1 MAYDSARGVTVL
13 FGGSPA
19 FDYSGETWE
28 WNGSAWTQR
37 LVTGPSP
44 RLWHAMAYDAGRGV
58 TVLFGGATNGPN
70 SGETWEWNGS
80 TWTQRLVSGPSPRY
94 QHTMAYDAARGVTV
108 LFGGNTTGGYNDE
121 TWEWNGSTWTQR
133 VVNGPSARANHAMAY
148 DSGRGATVLFGG
160 YTNGSNGANG
170 ETWEWN
176 GSTWTQRLVNG
187 PSARAYHAMAYDP
200 ARGVTV
206 LFGGYTNG
214 SNGAN
219 GETWEWNG
227 SAWTQRVAPGPTPR
241 WSHAMAYDAARG
253 VTVLVGGRGPGETW
267 EWNGSVWTQRL
278 VSPPSPR
285 YQHAM
290 AHDTARGVTVMFGG
304 GNNGDTW
311 EWNGSTWTQRL
322 VSGPSPRNQH
332 AMAYDAARGVT
343 VLFGGFMSGA
353 YNGETWEWNGSTWTQ
368 RLASGP
374 SARVYHAMTY
384 DAARGV
390 TVLFGGYNQV
400 GGLNGETWE
409 WNGSTWTQR
418 LVNGPSARAY
428 HAMAYDPARGV
439 TVLFGGRTDL
449 VYFGSNDETWEWNG
463 STWTQR
469 LVSGPSPRYL
479 HAMTYDAARRVT
491 VLFGGSNDGETW
503 EWNGSMWTQ
512 RVVSGPSQ
520 RWGHAM
526 AYDPGHGLTVLFGG
540 NNGVTIG
547 ETWGLGV
554 PEPGAQVPHVPPCY
568 QSILPPAPGRNKLV
582 LVTHGIYTD
591 YATYVNTWESLRDAI
606 ATHGGPNGTALGSD
620 WAVRS
625 YDWTCDS
632 GRFPDPP
639 GPILGAAIR
648 HGLRL
653 GSLIG
658 EQGYQH
664 VHLVA
669 HSAGSGLIA
678 AAALGIKV
686 YALTHSQ
693 DITVHTTYLD
703 AYGGNYIIPGGGNA
717 QGLYGMNANW
727 SDHYFSREEAGSYW
741 NCALAQ
747 GEWPTGPVTQ
757 LELPECYNLDVSRLD
772 PEYGPICHSR
782 HSWPRCFYRYTV
794 DGNTSD
800 CGQIDGDAQD
810 FGFPLSFERWQGSG
824 GVQGW
829 IAARTASDS
838 PYRKGLVCRL
848 PYLSSVCQP
857 PSATFHVRRDP
868 QFDFLLTTTVPS
880 NQTAVST
887 TPTLLMMTTQ
897 PQGAT
902 TPAPAWVSFIV
913 TTHAPVN
920 VVNFDLAFTP
930 NPGAA
935 GLAALY
941 VDGQACGIIDEPN
954 TPPGSL
960 SYAMQTVGVLA
971 PGEHV
976 IAFRL
981 DPLNTFASTIT
992 IQNVAT
998 GFGETV
1004 PNCRPDFNHDGVLA
1018 VQDIFDFLN
1027 VWFESDS
1034 SADFDGVNGLQVAD
1048 IFAFLN
1054 AWFAGCP

>member
-1 MAYDSARGVTVL
+1 MRTIFLRLMPLRVRAWITAFLITMIGLSAVVPTSARAQTVAWKLLQLSPRCGHAMAYDSARGVTVL

-160 YTNGSNGANG
+160 YTNGSNGA
-170 ETWEWN
+170 
-176 GSTWTQRLVNG
+176 
-187 PSARAYHAMAYDP
+187 
-200 ARGVTV
+200 
-206 LFGGYTNG
+206 
-214 SNGAN
+214 
-219 GETWEWNG
+219 
-227 SAWTQRVAPGPTPR
+227 
-241 WSHAMAYDAARG
+241 
-253 VTVLVGGRGPGETW
+253 
-267 EWNGSVWTQRL
+267 
-278 VSPPSPR
+278 
-285 YQHAM
+285 
-290 AHDTARGVTVMFGG
+290 
-304 GNNGDTW
+304 
-311 EWNGSTWTQRL
+311 
-322 VSGPSPRNQH
+322 
-332 AMAYDAARGVT
+332 
-343 VLFGGFMSGA
+343 
-353 YNGETWEWNGSTWTQ
+353 
-368 RLASGP
+368 
-374 SARVYHAMTY
+374 
-384 DAARGV
+384 
-390 TVLFGGYNQV
+390 
-400 GGLNGETWE
+400 NGETWE